1 MSWDKELVQQYL
13 LQMPS
18 ADDDGKNST
27 EERNSEME
35 HSESAGD
42 SDRNSE
48 SETGSDSESD

>member
-27 EERNSEME
+27 EERNSERE
-35 HSESAGD
+35 PSESAGD